1 MKEGAERGGS
11 LKDLGRDS
19 TGALIGGKFLVGIVT
34 VEARM
39 GILRDRLY
47 VDRHECEILRGRH
60 GWRHVVDP
68 NGRGGRVRYD
78 SWRDRIDIESPDGS
92 LQIRFRLRHTTFS
105 WRGRTYSVTSTGW
118 SRVTV
123 TDEQRRTVVEARLT
137 WSGIRLE
144 SLDPE
149 FRPIERELALGL
161 AQRSL
166 AWAMAIAPVG

>member
-1 MKEGAERGGS
+1 
-11 LKDLGRDS
+11 
-19 TGALIGGKFLVGIVT
+19 
-34 VEARM
+34 
-39 GILRDRLY
+39 
-47 VDRHECEILRGRH
+47 
-60 GWRHVVDP
+60 
-68 NGRGGRVRYD
+68 
-78 SWRDRIDIESPDGS
+78 
-92 LQIRFRLRHTTFS
+92 
-105 WRGRTYSVTSTGW
+105 
-118 SRVTV
+118 VTV